1 MSFELPMNLT
11 DWFPRPRMKTKR
23 EEIRKIIL
31 KLQEQQNKEKK
42 GQKDPSSM
50 ERSLQDKTEQL
61 INSSSDWMF
70 YLLHVSSTIKI
81 EINIFVCPD

>member
-1 MSFELPMNLT
+1 MNLT

-42 GQKDPSSM
+42 GQKDASSM
-50 ERSLQDKTEQL
+50 ERSLQEKTEQL
-61 INSSSDWMF
+61 ANSSSD
-70 YLLHVSSTIKI
+70 
-81 EINIFVCPD
+81 